1 MWELP
6 QGGRAASAARG
17 LVTGQLSAWGLD
29 ELADVS
35 ELVVSELVGNAL
47 RYGNGPG
54 KLRLLRGERLVV
66 EVSDTG
72 PDLPQI
78 QHADLSDEGGRGL
91 QLINMLC
98 RRWGSSRTATGKVV
112 WAEQNMPSVLKAV
125 LQAVASRP
133 LPLCVLDGSS
143 YRG

>member
-1 MWELP
+1 MLLVATDSPSPRGDLRVWELP
-6 QGGRAASAARG
+6 KDGRAASVARN
-17 LVTGQLSAWGLD
+17 LVTGQLAAWGLD
-29 ELADVS
+29 ELADVC

-54 KLRLLRGERLVV
+54 ELRLWHGERLVV

-98 RRWGSSRTATGKVV
+98 RRWGSCRTVTGKVV
-112 WAEQNMPSVLKAV
+112 WAEQNVPGAQES
-125 LQAVASRP
+125 
-133 LPLCVLDGSS
+133 
-143 YRG
+143 

>member
-1 MWELP
+1 MLLVATTASGTPGELREWQLP
-6 QGGRAASAARG
+6 REGRAASVARG
-17 LVTGQLSAWGLD
+17 LVTDQLAAWDLT
-29 ELADVS
+29 ELADVF

-54 KLRLLRGERLVV
+54 RLRLLRGERLVV

-98 RRWGSSRTATGKVV
+98 RRWGSCRTVTGKVV
-112 WAEQNMPSVLKAV
+112 WAEQN
-125 LQAVASRP
+125 
-133 LPLCVLDGSS
+133 LP
-143 YRG
+143 